1 MRAWTREHA
10 GSVALLTLTRPPINA
25 LDQAALDALAG
36 AVREIETDPDV
47 RVLVVT
53 GGLDGLFCTG
63 GDLKYWRRIRHGHA
77 VARAGHEVFGR
88 LARLPIPV
96 VAAIDGHVIGDGL
109 ALALACDLR
118 VASDRARF
126 RLPETAHGFIP
137 GWGLIRELVA
147 VVGQARAADLLLTG
161 RPIDAAGAQAIG
173 LVRRPL
179 GEERVGSPAFG
190 RFPGGRAVA
199 RPGARGGLGRGAA
212 GGEVRAAW
220 GDERRCFESVWGGT
234 DWREGID
241 ALLAKRPPA
250 FGRRGGDASD
260 LAARV
265 RTGRPADRGS
275 RCC

>member
-1 MRAWTREHA
+1 MRAWTREQA

-36 AVREIETDPDV
+36 AVREIETDPDA

-88 LARLPIPV
+88 LAQLPIPV

-109 ALALACDLR
+109 ALALACDVR
-118 VASDRARF
+118 IASDRAGF

-147 VVGQARAADLLLTG
+147 VVGRARAADLLLTG
-161 RPIDAAGAQAIG
+161 RPIGAVGAQAIG
-173 LVRRPL
+173 LVTEVLPSAGFLEAVLSR
-179 GEERVGSPAFG
+179 
-190 RFPGGRAVA
+190 GRA
-199 RPGARGGLGRGAA
+199 LAA
-212 GGEVRAAW
+212 ASAEALRAAKCALRG
-220 GDERRCFESVWGGT
+220 GDERRCFESVWGGA
-234 DWREGID
+234 DWQEGID

-265 RTGRPADRGS
+265 RTGRPTDRGS